1 MSAFNDIVKQL
12 SSRVHLREDER
23 ARMQH
28 NIREYMAH
36 TPVRS
41 ARATETPTSFIALV
55 QYRFTAVLVAV
66 AVLLTSGVGVVFA
79 SNDALPG
86 DALYAIKEAKEEI
99 QQQLIFDETEQTEF
113 AIERAHRRLQEV
125 ELLAARGDLSE
136 ERETVATEKFTQL
149 RDEVQT
155 RIAKIEEEKPQEA
168 AALTLAFT
176 TGVDARVGTLAS
188 RSAKASEE
196 TNDARER
203 VALALESSV
212 QKSITQKAPEEATT
226 LAVAVEPPAM
236 ALQTESERSD
246 ETRAQ
251 ESEAQMEGV
260 MALSAD
266 TRVQVLP
273 VQDIGAPPVALAT
286 LMRTIAKQR
295 SVLEEIRE
303 KHTKDEIKGID
314 DVLKKV
320 TAAQKE
326 ITAAVQLRDHSRAQK
341 IGEEAL
347 ALLYKTIAAIDA
359 QLDIEVNAEV
369 RVIEQERSEPTE
381 EEEGE
386 STPPTSV
393 PVDLPS
399 IESFR

>member
-1 MSAFNDIVKQL
+1 MKSA
-12 SSRVHLREDER
+12 
-23 ARMQH
+23 
-28 NIREYMAH
+28 
-36 TPVRS
+36 
-41 ARATETPTSFIALV
+41 
-55 QYRFTAVLVAV
+55 
-66 AVLLTSGVGVVFA
+66 
-79 SNDALPG
+79 
-86 DALYAIKEAKEEI
+86 
-99 QQQLIFDETEQTEF
+99 
-113 AIERAHRRLQEV
+113 
-125 ELLAARGDLSE
+125 
-136 ERETVATEKFTQL
+136 ETVATEKFTQL